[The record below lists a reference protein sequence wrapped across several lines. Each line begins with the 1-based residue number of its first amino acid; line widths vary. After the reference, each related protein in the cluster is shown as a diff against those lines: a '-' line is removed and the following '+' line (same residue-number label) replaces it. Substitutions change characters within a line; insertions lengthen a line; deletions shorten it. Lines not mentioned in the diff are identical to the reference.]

1 MLIWLSNSQYIWAN
15 FWNKVTYVQTD
26 NKACNN
32 YPPQKGSRVRTMKVA
47 DVGRLAETGKDQE
60 ESVTSSSDTLF
71 GDLWADLKSNTSLHG
86 LSRIS
91 TKKTV
96 FHG

>member
-1 MLIWLSNSQYIWAN
+1 
-15 FWNKVTYVQTD
+15 
-26 NKACNN
+26 
-32 YPPQKGSRVRTMKVA
+32 MKVA

-60 ESVTSSSDTLF
+60 ESVTSSSDTLL